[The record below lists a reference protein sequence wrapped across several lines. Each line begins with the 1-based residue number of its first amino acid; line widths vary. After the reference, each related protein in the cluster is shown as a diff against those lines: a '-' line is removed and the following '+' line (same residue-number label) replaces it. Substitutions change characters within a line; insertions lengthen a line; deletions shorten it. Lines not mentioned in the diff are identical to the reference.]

1 LGVPLIATEGYAA
14 PYVGSVYMRARKLCR
29 RLGEPPEIAQV
40 LWGLW
45 TFHTLRG
52 DLATAREIAEELLRL
67 GERQRYPGLAM
78 RGHWALE
85 ITFLHLGDFALAVE
99 HFEKAVAL
107 YDTKRHLDDVFR
119 YAQNPGVAMRCF
131 AAWALWFLGRPD
143 QSLIRMHEALTF
155 ARVLTEP
162 HGRAHAL
169 FFAATLHQLRREPSK
184 AREYAQAAIAVS
196 TEHGL
201 MLYQA
206 MARIVHG
213 WTLIEEGR
221 VQEAIQQIRQGIAAH
236 QATGT
241 QLLRPHFLALL
252 AEALNRAGQREEALR
267 AVEEAL
273 AIANRNSERTYL
285 SELHRLKHEL
295 SVQSGVGLNK

>member
-1 LGVPLIATEGYAA
+1 
-14 PYVGSVYMRARKLCR
+14 
-29 RLGEPPEIAQV
+29 
-40 LWGLW
+40 
-45 TFHTLRG
+45 
-52 DLATAREIAEELLRL
+52 
-67 GERQRYPGLAM
+67 
-78 RGHWALE
+78 
-85 ITFLHLGDFALAVE
+85 LGDFALAVE

-184 AREYAQAAIAVS
+184 AREYAQAAITVS

-213 WTLIEEGR
+213 WTLIDEGR

-252 AEALNRAGQREEALR
+252 AEALNRAGQRDEALR
-267 AVEEAL
+267 TLDEAL
-273 AIANRNSERTYL
+273 AVANRNSERTYL
-285 SELHRLKHEL
+285 SELHRLKREL
-295 SVQSGVGLNK
+295 SAQSGVGLNK